1 MNKYVF
7 VLIVCAVVFLV
18 CFLIDSLLKLLFP
31 KSRLEKSKQV
41 VRPPRRSAVIGVIL
55 TFAGA
60 AMLVKLLPEKGD
72 LLFIL
77 GSIVAVIFGVI
88 LLCTYFSFVIYYDD
102 EGFLYKAWGHGK
114 QEFRYSQIRGQRSL
128 LTRGGV
134 NTILFVGEEEINL
147 YSAMQNLNAFL
158 SKAFFKWC
166 AAKGIDPDSVE
177 NNPRMATYFP
187 DPDCTVFVFPRGLFH
202 RDQAIRPDGDGHA
215 VLDIGQEVLAEGIDD
230 RHLAGLEPD
239 VGENG
244 AGCRQRVDGV
254 GEQHARRL
262 PVHRARAVE
271 DEAARGRADGL
282 RQAERLAGHGLA
294 VEVGVILVAAFGR
307 LVAELERFLE
317 RGQRIESAV
326 RHERFGLRAAGR
338 DDTALEGLHACLPP
352 FVILARISS
361 SV

>member
-18 CFLIDSLLKLLFP
+18 CFLIDTLLKLIFP

-60 AMLVKLLPEKGD
+60 AMLVKLLPEKSD
-72 LLFIL
+72 VLFLI

-88 LLCTYFSFVIYYDD
+88 LLCTYFSIAIYYDD

-114 QEFRYSQIRGQRSL
+114 KEFRYSQIRGQRSL

-134 NTILFVGEEEINL
+134 NTILFVGDEEINL

-187 DPDCTVFVFPRGLFH
+187 DPDPAKP
-202 RDQAIRPDGDGHA
+202 QDG
-215 VLDIGQEVLAEGIDD
+215 
-230 RHLAGLEPD
+230 
-239 VGENG
+239 
-244 AGCRQRVDGV
+244 RQ
-254 GEQHARRL
+254 
-262 PVHRARAVE
+262 
-271 DEAARGRADGL
+271 
-282 RQAERLAGHGLA
+282 
-294 VEVGVILVAAFGR
+294 
-307 LVAELERFLE
+307 
-317 RGQRIESAV
+317 
-326 RHERFGLRAAGR
+326 
-338 DDTALEGLHACLPP
+338 
-352 FVILARISS
+352 
-361 SV
+361 

>member
-134 NTILFVGEEEINL
+134 NTILFVGDDWYGTDKWREYEKEFAKAGVRII
-147 YSAMQNLNAFL
+147 YFPYTRGVSSTQV
-158 SKAFFKWC
+158 SKA
-166 AAKGIDPDSVE
+166 
-177 NNPRMATYFP
+177 
-187 DPDCTVFVFPRGLFH
+187 
-202 RDQAIRPDGDGHA
+202 
-215 VLDIGQEVLAEGIDD
+215 LA
-230 RHLAGLEPD
+230 
-239 VGENG
+239 
-244 AGCRQRVDGV
+244 
-254 GEQHARRL
+254 
-262 PVHRARAVE
+262 
-271 DEAARGRADGL
+271 
-282 RQAERLAGHGLA
+282 
-294 VEVGVILVAAFGR
+294 
-307 LVAELERFLE
+307 
-317 RGQRIESAV
+317 AV
-326 RHERFGLRAAGR
+326 RGE
-338 DDTALEGLHACLPP
+338 TEGAK
-352 FVILARISS
+352 
-361 SV
+361 

>member
-114 QEFRYSQIRGQRSL
+114 QEFRYSQIRGAAESSHPRRRQHDPV
-128 LTRGGV
+128 RGQG
-134 NTILFVGEEEINL
+134 
-147 YSAMQNLNAFL
+147 
-158 SKAFFKWC
+158 
-166 AAKGIDPDSVE
+166 
-177 NNPRMATYFP
+177 
-187 DPDCTVFVFPRGLFH
+187 
-202 RDQAIRPDGDGHA
+202 RDQPLQRHAEPERVFEQGVFQMVRREGHRP
-215 VLDIGQEVLAEGIDD
+215 
-230 RHLAGLEPD
+230 RF
-239 VGENG
+239 
-244 AGCRQRVDGV
+244 
-254 GEQHARRL
+254 
-262 PVHRARAVE
+262 
-271 DEAARGRADGL
+271 RGK
-282 RQAERLAGHGLA
+282 
-294 VEVGVILVAAFGR
+294 
-307 LVAELERFLE
+307 
-317 RGQRIESAV
+317 
-326 RHERFGLRAAGR
+326 
-338 DDTALEGLHACLPP
+338 
-352 FVILARISS
+352 
-361 SV
+361 

>member
-41 VRPPRRSAVIGVIL
+41 VRPPRRSAVI
-55 TFAGA
+55 
-60 AMLVKLLPEKGD
+60 
-72 LLFIL
+72 
-77 GSIVAVIFGVI
+77 GVI

-134 NTILFVGEEEINL
+134 NTILFVGKEEINL

-187 DPDCTVFVFPRGLFH
+187 DPDPAKP
-202 RDQAIRPDGDGHA
+202 QDG
-215 VLDIGQEVLAEGIDD
+215 GQ
-230 RHLAGLEPD
+230 
-239 VGENG
+239 
-244 AGCRQRVDGV
+244 
-254 GEQHARRL
+254 
-262 PVHRARAVE
+262 
-271 DEAARGRADGL
+271 
-282 RQAERLAGHGLA
+282 
-294 VEVGVILVAAFGR
+294 
-307 LVAELERFLE
+307 
-317 RGQRIESAV
+317 
-326 RHERFGLRAAGR
+326 
-338 DDTALEGLHACLPP
+338 
-352 FVILARISS
+352 
-361 SV
+361 